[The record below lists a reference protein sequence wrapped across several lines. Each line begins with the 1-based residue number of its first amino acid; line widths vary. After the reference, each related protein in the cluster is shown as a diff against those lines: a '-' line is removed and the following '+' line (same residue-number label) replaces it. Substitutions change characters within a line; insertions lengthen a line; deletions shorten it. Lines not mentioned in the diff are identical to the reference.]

1 MNKFFKIIRRLY
13 TRAVEVFNNIVIRP
27 KLNDEQV
34 LGKFY
39 QLSTQYD
46 QTFSLFS
53 AIGALERGSNGY
65 SWDSWSGK
73 IRSVFLNGVHLA
85 FLSQPLIRFSFY
97 DNQFFRRQSLS
108 FTSFTSIIYFLL
120 FGVILARYFYI
131 LI

>member
-65 SWDSWSGK
+65 SWDSWSGT
-73 IRSVFLNGVHLA
+73 REVFLP
-85 FLSQPLIRFSFY
+85 SDRLI
-97 DNQFFRRQSLS
+97 NSLS
-108 FTSFTSIIYFLL
+108 EKEYSL
-120 FGVILARYFYI
+120 GVFVFSKIGNTLS
-131 LI
+131 